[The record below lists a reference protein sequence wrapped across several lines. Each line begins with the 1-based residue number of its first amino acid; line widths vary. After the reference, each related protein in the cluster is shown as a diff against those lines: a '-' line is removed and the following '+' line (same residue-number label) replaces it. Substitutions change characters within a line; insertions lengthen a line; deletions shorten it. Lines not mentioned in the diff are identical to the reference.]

1 MQSKVA
7 ELEPLKAQVN
17 NLKQNT
23 NIVKESN
30 IKINELN
37 EELLKLAYFFNIF
50 YFFFLNRSK
59 QKILNLS

>member
-1 MQSKVA
+1 VYSKNYFFFQNKEREQLQTKVA
-7 ELEPLKAQVN
+7 ELEPLRAQVN

-37 EELLKLAYFFNIF
+37 EELSKYAFL
-50 YFFFLNRSK
+50 FFF
-59 QKILNLS
+59 

>member
-1 MQSKVA
+1 MYSKNYFFFQNKEREQLQTKVA
-7 ELEPLKAQVN
+7 ELEPLRAQVN

-37 EELLKLAYFFNIF
+37 EELSKYAFL
-50 YFFFLNRSK
+50 FFF
-59 QKILNLS
+59 